1 MSMGRPWLTVEAVL
15 ATAVLGASVAYWGV
29 RGDDRAFYTSMSD
42 AARVP
47 AAVRP
52 VEGASTGSYTWDCG
66 RNQNG
71 HRNTGNPV
79 VSPGVAG
86 PAHHEHDFVGNLG
99 VRADSRLEDLPGQS
113 TSCTNGDASTYYWP
127 VLRLGTTKEHH
138 GPALVPTS
146 LTLTYLGNPRGPV
159 VAMPRLLV
167 AAVGD
172 AYAYTN
178 KNGSARSEWS
188 CSNTPDRT
196 TMKYPICDD
205 GAEVVR
211 IFDFPSCWDGRQL
224 DSANHRQQVVFPAAG
239 GGCPA
244 GTFAVPHL
252 KISMTYAVPAGR
264 RYRIDA
270 FDGQRRS
277 PLTDHGF
284 MVNLM
289 PDDLMKRVVTCLNA
303 GQACD
308 GTTGSRSG

>member
-1 MSMGRPWLTVEAVL
+1 MGRPWLAVEAAL
-15 ATAVLGASVAYWGV
+15 AVVALGASVAFLAV
-29 RGDDRAFYTSMSD
+29 RGDERDFYTSMSD
-42 AARVP
+42 ATRVP
-47 AAVRP
+47 VAARP
-52 VEGASTGSYTWDCG
+52 VSGASTGSYAWDCG
-66 RNQNG
+66 RNEKG

-79 VSPGVAG
+79 VTPGVPG

-99 VRADSRLEDLPGQS
+99 VRPDSRVDDLVGAP

-127 VLRLGTTKEHH
+127 VLRLGGPDDHH
-138 GPALVPTS
+138 GTALVPSS
-146 LTLTYLGNPRGPV
+146 LTMAYHGNPRGPV

-172 AYAYTN
+172 AYAHTN
-178 KNGSARSEWS
+178 GGGLARSAWS
-188 CSNTPDRT
+188 CTNTPGRT

-224 DSANHRQQVVFPAAG
+224 DSPTHRQQMVFPAAG

-244 GTFAVPHL
+244 GTFAVPRL
-252 KISMTYAVPAGR
+252 EITMTYAVPAGA

-270 FDGQRRS
+270 FDGQRYS

-284 MVNLM
+284 MLNLM
-289 PDDLMKRVVTCLNA
+289 PDTLMQRVVGCLNT
-303 GQACD
+303 GRACD
-308 GTTGSRSG
+308 DTAGARSG

>member
-1 MSMGRPWLTVEAVL
+1 MSMGRPWLAVEAVL
-15 ATAVLGASVAYWGV
+15 AVVVLSVSVAFLGV
-29 RGDDRAFYTSMSD
+29 RDEDRAFYTSMSD

-47 AAVRP
+47 AAAKP
-52 VEGASTGSYTWDCG
+52 VSGASTGSYAWDCG
-66 RNQNG
+66 RNENG

-86 PAHHEHDFVGNLG
+86 PAHHEHDFVGNLA
-99 VRADSRLEDLPGQS
+99 VAPASSVEDLPGQP
-113 TSCTNGDASTYYWP
+113 TSCTNGDASTYFWP
-127 VLRLGTTKEHH
+127 VLRLGGSRDHH

-146 LTLTYLGNPRGPV
+146 LTMRYLGNPRGPV

-178 KNGSARSEWS
+178 KNGPARSSWS
-188 CSNTPDRT
+188 CSNTPGRT

-224 DSANHRQQVVFPAAG
+224 DSPNHRQQMVFPAAG

-252 KISMTYAVPAGR
+252 EISMTYAVPAGR
-264 RYRIDA
+264 RYRVDA
-270 FDGQRRS
+270 FDGQRYS

-289 PDDLMKRVVTCLNA
+289 PDALMKRVVTCLNA

-308 GTTGSRSG
+308 DTTGSRSG